1 MENPASF
8 STSRDDEKDDGNVHL
23 GNGRDVRDEAADKYT
38 ETRNKLKKKIVSL
51 KNTRKFRPN
60 NNNITVVRS
69 NKLLHAL
76 DLPIA
81 VNLNP
86 TSVYNKINEFHALV
100 KKEEADVI
108 FMSESWE
115 REKH

>member
-1 MENPASF
+1 M
-8 STSRDDEKDDGNVHL
+8 
-23 GNGRDVRDEAADKYT
+23 
-38 ETRNKLKKKIVSL
+38 
-51 KNTRKFRPN
+51 
-60 NNNITVVRS
+60 RS